1 MTMPQN
7 ILVIGSSNT
16 DMVVQTAHF
25 PQPGE
30 TVLGGSFLMS
40 PGGKGANQA
49 VAAARLGG
57 QVRFVAKLGCDLFG
71 QQAEQGFKKEGL
83 DTQYLI
89 KTPEFPSGIALITVN
104 QEGENEIVVAS
115 GANMELHPSD
125 LPDDLFE
132 DISIVL
138 LQLEIPLDTV
148 RYIINICAK
157 KGIKVVLNPAPALH
171 LDQNL
176 YESIFLITPNETET
190 EILTGIRPDTP
201 DTLRAAARAFRQMG
215 VQNVVITLGSQGVY
229 LFNDQ
234 YQEII
239 PSQKVKAI
247 DTTAAGDVLNGALVT
262 ALAANLEWKTAC
274 MYACKA
280 AAISVT
286 RPGAQSSAP
295 YQSEIL

>member
-1 MTMPQN
+1 MSQK

-30 TVLGGSFLMS
+30 TVLGGTFLMN

-49 VAAARLGG
+49 VSAARLGG
-57 QVRFVAKLGCDLFG
+57 DIRFVAKLGNDIFG
-71 QQAEQGFKKEGL
+71 QQAEQGFIKEGL
-83 DTQYLI
+83 DIQFLI
-89 KTPEFPSGIALITVN
+89 KTSEFPSGVALITVN
-104 QEGENEIVVAS
+104 GEGENEIVVAS
-115 GANMELHPSD
+115 GANMALRPSD
-125 LPDDLFE
+125 LPEALFE
-132 DISIVL
+132 NISIVL

-148 RYIINICAK
+148 YDIINMCK
-157 KGIKVVLNPAPALH
+157 EKGIKVVLNPAPAVA
-171 LDQNL
+171 LDSDVL
-176 YESIFLITPNETET
+176 KSIFLITPNETET

-201 DTLRAAARAFRQMG
+201 ATLMEAARAFQKKG

-234 YQEII
+234 HQEMI
-239 PSQKVKAI
+239 PSQTVTAV
-247 DTTAAGDVLNGALVT
+247 DTTAAGDVFNGALVS
-262 ALAANLEWKTAC
+262 ALATGMDWKPAC

-286 RPGAQSSAP
+286 RKGAQSSAP
-295 YQSEIL
+295 YKNEIL